1 MLTLPRRLRVTWH
14 WLLAFMPVCAFAT
27 PVSLP
32 QALVAA
38 QEYSAELSASRHQ
51 INALDNRADAAMQL
65 PDPKLKFGIE
75 NLPVGGNNTR
85 RFTREG
91 MTMQRIGIMQ
101 DYVSSTKRERKADT
115 LRAESRQVAAGTQ
128 SIRARLQRDT
138 ALAWMALA
146 IGEQNVGQAGS
157 LVAESERQIG
167 VQRGGVSSG
176 SAQPASVLDARLTL
190 IAMQD
195 TLTQA
200 RRDVELA
207 RTRLSQLT
215 GIDHPDI
222 NGEVPAVSAL
232 PASAQQAD
240 SVSLHPEILQAR
252 REAEVAQS
260 KSSESAIAALPDVGV
275 EVYYAHRADDYD
287 DMAGIMFT
295 VDLPL
300 FTASRQDKD
309 HAADRS
315 MAMESNDRLAQL
327 TRDHQA
333 QLNTLVTQYQAAV
346 TLWQR
351 QVKDVIPLQQQ
362 RSRVI
367 QAQYRAGKSSLNDVL
382 GARLSLLDSQLAGR
396 NAELEAAR
404 FWVALRYLA
413 PQEDL
418 Q

>member
-1 MLTLPRRLRVTWH
+1 MFILPRHPLVTWQ
-14 WLLAFMPVCAFAT
+14 WLLAFMPVSAIAT

-38 QEYSAELSASRHQ
+38 QDYSAELSASRHQ
-51 INALDNRADAAMQL
+51 INALDNRADSAMQL

-75 NLPVGGNNTR
+75 NLPVGGNNDR

-101 DYVSSTKRERKADT
+101 DYVSSSKRERKADT
-115 LRAESRQVAAGTQ
+115 LRAESRQVAASTQ
-128 SIRARLQRDT
+128 SIRARLQRDA

-146 IGEQNVGQAGS
+146 IGEQNILQIRR
-157 LVAESERQIG
+157 LVDESQRQIG

-176 SAQPASVLDARLTL
+176 SALPASVLDARLTL
-190 IAMQD
+190 IGMQD
-195 TLTQA
+195 KLTEAQ
-200 RRDVELA
+200 RDVQLA

-215 GIDHPDI
+215 GIDKPEI
-222 NGEVPAVSAL
+222 NGAVPPVGAL
-232 PASAQQAD
+232 PAEVQRAD
-240 SVSLHPEILQAR
+240 SVDQHPEILQAR

-287 DMAGIMFT
+287 DMAGVMFT

-309 HAADRS
+309 HAADQS

-327 TRDHQA
+327 VRDHQA
-333 QLNTLVTQYQAAV
+333 QLTTLIAQYQAAS

-351 QVKDVIPLQQQ
+351 QKNDVVPLQQQ
-362 RSRVI
+362 RISVI
-367 QAQYRAGKSSLNDVL
+367 QAQYSAGKSSLNDVL
-382 GARLSLLDSQLAGR
+382 DARRSLLDSQLAER
-396 NAELEAAR
+396 NAELEVAR
-404 FWVALRYLA
+404 YWVALRYLA
-413 PQEDL
+413 PQENH
-418 Q
+418 

>member
-1 MLTLPRRLRVTWH
+1 MLTLPRHPRVTWQ
-14 WLLAFMPVCAFAT
+14 WLLAFIPVSAFAT

-38 QEYSAELSASRHQ
+38 QDYSAELSASRHQ
-51 INALDNRADAAMQL
+51 INALDNRADSAMQL

-75 NLPVGGNNTR
+75 NLPVGGNNDR

-101 DYVSSTKRERKADT
+101 DYVSSSKRERKADT
-115 LRAESRQVAAGTQ
+115 LRAESRQVAASTQ

-138 ALAWMALA
+138 ALAWMEVA
-146 IGEQNVGQAGS
+146 IGEQNVRQTEK
-157 LVAESERQIG
+157 LVDESQRQIG

-176 SAQPASVLDARLTL
+176 STLPASVLDARLTFIGL
-190 IAMQD
+190 QD
-195 TLTQA
+195 KLTEA
-200 RRDVELA
+200 ERDVRLA

-215 GIDHPDI
+215 GISEPEI
-222 NGEVPAVSAL
+222 NGTIPPVSAL
-232 PASAQQAD
+232 PAEFQQAD
-240 SVSLHPEILQAR
+240 SVNLHPEILQAR
-252 REAEVAQS
+252 READVAQS

-309 HAADRS
+309 HAADQS
-315 MAMESNDRLAQL
+315 MAMESNDQLAQL
-327 TRDHQA
+327 VRDHQA
-333 QLNTLVTQYQAAV
+333 QLISLVAQYQSAN

-351 QVKDVIPLQQQ
+351 QKNDVVPLQQQ
-362 RSRVI
+362 RISVI
-367 QAQYRAGKSSLNDVL
+367 QAQYRAGKSNLNDVL
-382 GARLSLLDSQLAGR
+382 EARRSLLDSQLAER
-396 NAELEAAR
+396 NAELEVAR
-404 FWVALRYLA
+404 YWVALRYLA
-413 PQEDL
+413 PQENH
-418 Q
+418 